1 MKNAMDTIK
10 QWAWGLID
18 LMLVFIAVGIL
29 ASVVWGPGNG
39 GEHNFFNGIVAN
51 LTSLIEGFGSGGFVG
66 LIALV
71 IVLSIFSRRTT
82 A

>member
-18 LMLVFIAVGIL
+18 LMLIFIAVGIL
-29 ASVVWGPGNG
+29 ASVVWGPSNG
-39 GEHNFFNGIVAN
+39 GENSFFTGIVGN
-51 LTSLIEGFGSGGFVG
+51 LTTLIESFGNGGFVG